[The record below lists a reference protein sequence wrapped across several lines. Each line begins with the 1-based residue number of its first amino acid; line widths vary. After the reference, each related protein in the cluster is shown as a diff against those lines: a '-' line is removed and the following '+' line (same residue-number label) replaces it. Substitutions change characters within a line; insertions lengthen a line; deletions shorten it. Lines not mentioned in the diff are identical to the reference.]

1 VFLFVFV
8 IFLIVDEKNIA
19 NFGFNI
25 YIYIYICIYIY
36 MIEYVFFGKKIFVL
50 RFNRYKT

>member
-1 VFLFVFV
+1 MFLFVFV

-19 NFGFNI
+19 NFGFN
-25 YIYIYICIYIY
+25 IYIYICIYIY